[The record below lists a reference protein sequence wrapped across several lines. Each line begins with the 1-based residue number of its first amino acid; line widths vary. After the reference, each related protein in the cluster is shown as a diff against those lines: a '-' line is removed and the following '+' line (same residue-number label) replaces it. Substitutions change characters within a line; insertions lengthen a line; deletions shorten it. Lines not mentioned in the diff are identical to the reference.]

1 MQNYEQFM
9 KELGIEIPEDK
20 KDALSA
26 KMKENYKTVAE
37 YNKAAEKRD
46 EYKTSLDDV
55 QEKLKAFEE
64 VDVEDLKG
72 QITTLTTQL
81 QDEKNAR
88 EKDAARFELEKTVDT
103 FMGEKKFVNDI
114 TAGSLREKLLT
125 ALDED
130 TAKGKS
136 IDDIFKGLI
145 SDKDGNQ
152 LPNILVDEGGPKPTF
167 TKPMGTPKPGTKL
180 SPSELMKL
188 ANENPGMDV
197 TQYM

>member
-20 KDALSA
+20 KDTLSA
-26 KMKENYKTVAE
+26 KMKENYRSVVD
-37 YNKAAEKRD
+37 YNKVVEKRD
-46 EYKTSLDDV
+46 EYKTSLDGV
-55 QEKLKAFEE
+55 QEKLKNFEG

-72 QITTLTTQL
+72 QISTLTTQL

-88 EKDAARFELEKTVDT
+88 EKDAARFELEKTVDS

-114 TAGSLREKLLT
+114 TAGSLREKLLE
-125 ALDED
+125 ALDAD

-136 IDDIFKGLI
+136 IDDIFKKLI

-152 LPNILVDEGGPKPTF
+152 IPNILVDEGGPKPSF
-167 TKPMGTPKPGTKL
+167 TKPMGAPKPGTKL
-180 SPSELMKL
+180 SPSELMKF
-188 ANENPGMDV
+188 ANENPGVDIS
-197 TQYM
+197 QYM

>member
-9 KELGIEIPEDK
+9 KELGIEVPEDK

-26 KMKENYKTVAE
+26 KMKENYKSVAD
-37 YNKAAEKRD
+37 YNKVVEKRD

-55 QEKLKAFEE
+55 QEKLKAFDD

-72 QITTLTTQL
+72 QIATLTTQL

-88 EKDAARFELEKTVDT
+88 EKDAAGFELEKTVDT

-130 TAKGKS
+130 SAKGKS

-167 TKPMGTPKPGTKL
+167 TKPMVAPKPGTKL

>member
-26 KMKENYKTVAE
+26 KMKENYKSVAD
-37 YNKAAEKRD
+37 YNKVVEKRD

-55 QEKLKAFEE
+55 QEKLKAFDN

-130 TAKGKS
+130 SAKGKS

-167 TKPMGTPKPGTKL
+167 TKPMGVPKPGTKL

>member
-167 TKPMGTPKPGTKL
+167 TKPMGAPKQGTKL

>member
-26 KMKENYKTVAE
+26 KMKENYKSVVD
-37 YNKAAEKRD
+37 YNKVAEKRD
-46 EYKTSLDDV
+46 EYKTSLDGV
-55 QEKLKAFEE
+55 QEKLKNFEG

-72 QITTLTTQL
+72 QISTLTTQL

-88 EKDAARFELEKTVDT
+88 EKDAARFELEKTVDS

-114 TAGSLREKLLT
+114 TAGSLREKLLE
-125 ALDED
+125 ALDAD

-136 IDDIFKGLI
+136 IEDIFKGLI

-152 LPNILVDEGGPKPTF
+152 LPNILVDEGGPRPSF
-167 TKPMGTPKPGTKL
+167 TRPMGVPKPGTKL
-180 SPSELMKL
+180 SPTELMKL
-188 ANENPGMDV
+188 ANENPGMDIS
-197 TQYM
+197 QYM

>member
-103 FMGEKKFVNDI
+103 FMGEKKFINDI
-114 TAGSLREKLLT
+114 TAGSLREKLQQKINELEIVDSVT
-125 ALDED
+125 LCGRTSDIVSALMEHDLFIMTSNYEGMPNSLME
-130 TAKGKS
+130 AMGV
-136 IDDIFKGLI
+136 GVPCI
-145 SDKDGNQ
+145 STKC
-152 LPNILVDEGGPKPTF
+152 PT
-167 TKPMGTPKPGTKL
+167 G
-180 SPSELMKL
+180 PSELL
-188 ANENPGMDV
+188 GEDERGLLI
-197 TQYM
+197 

>member
-20 KDALSA
+20 KDTLSA
-26 KMKENYKTVAE
+26 KMKENYRSVVD
-37 YNKAAEKRD
+37 YNKVVEKRD
-46 EYKTSLDDV
+46 EYKTSLDGV
-55 QEKLKAFEE
+55 QKKLKNFEG

-72 QITTLTTQL
+72 QISTLTTQL

-88 EKDAARFELEKTVDT
+88 EKDAARFELEKTVDS

-114 TAGSLREKLLT
+114 TAGSLREKLLE
-125 ALDED
+125 ALDAD

-136 IDDIFKGLI
+136 IDDIFKKLI

-152 LPNILVDEGGPKPTF
+152 MPNILVDEGGPKPSF
-167 TKPMGTPKPGTKL
+167 TKPMGAPKPGTKL
-180 SPSELMKL
+180 SPSELMKF
-188 ANENPGMDV
+188 ANENPGVDIS
-197 TQYM
+197 QYM

>member
-1 MQNYEQFM
+1 M
-9 KELGIEIPEDK
+9 
-20 KDALSA
+20 
-26 KMKENYKTVAE
+26 
-37 YNKAAEKRD
+37 
-46 EYKTSLDDV
+46 
-55 QEKLKAFEE
+55 QEKLKAFDD

-152 LPNILVDEGGPKPTF
+152 LPNILVDEGGSKPTF
-167 TKPMGTPKPGTKL
+167 TKPMGAPKPGTKL

>member
-26 KMKENYKTVAE
+26 KMKENYKSVVD
-37 YNKAAEKRD
+37 YNKVAEKRD
-46 EYKTSLDDV
+46 EYKTSLDGV
-55 QEKLKAFEE
+55 QEKLKNFEG

-72 QITTLTTQL
+72 QISTLTTQL

-88 EKDAARFELEKTVDT
+88 EKDAARFELEKTVDS
-103 FMGEKKFVNDI
+103 FIGEKKFVNDI
-114 TAGSLREKLLT
+114 TAGSLREKLLE
-125 ALDED
+125 ALDAD

-152 LPNILVDEGGPKPTF
+152 LPNILVDEGGPRPSF
-167 TKPMGTPKPGTKL
+167 TRPMGVPKPGTKL
-180 SPSELMKL
+180 SPTELMKL
-188 ANENPGMDV
+188 ANENPGMDIS
-197 TQYM
+197 QYM

>member
-26 KMKENYKTVAE
+26 KMKENYKSVVD
-37 YNKAAEKRD
+37 YNKVVEKRD
-46 EYKTSLDDV
+46 EYKTSLDGV
-55 QEKLKAFEE
+55 QEKLKNFEG

-72 QITTLTTQL
+72 QISTLTTQL

-88 EKDAARFELEKTVDT
+88 EKDAARFELEKTVDS

-114 TAGSLREKLLT
+114 TAGSLREKLLE
-125 ALDED
+125 ALDAD

-136 IDDIFKGLI
+136 IEDIFKKLI

-152 LPNILVDEGGPKPTF
+152 LPNILVDEGGPRPSF
-167 TKPMGTPKPGTKL
+167 TRPMGAPKPGTKL
-180 SPSELMKL
+180 SPTELMKL
-188 ANENPGMDV
+188 ANENPGMDIS
-197 TQYM
+197 QYM

>member
-26 KMKENYKTVAE
+26 KMKENYKSVAD
-37 YNKAAEKRD
+37 YNKVVEKRD

-55 QEKLKAFEE
+55 QEKLKAFDD

-167 TKPMGTPKPGTKL
+167 TKPMGVPKPGTKL

>member
-26 KMKENYKTVAE
+26 KVKENYKSVVD
-37 YNKAAEKRD
+37 YNKVVEKRD
-46 EYKTSLDDV
+46 EYKTSLDGV
-55 QEKLKAFEE
+55 QEKLKAFDG
-64 VDVEDLKG
+64 VDLEDLKG
-72 QITTLTTQL
+72 QISTLTTQL

-88 EKDAARFELEKTVDT
+88 EKDAARFELEKTVDS
-103 FMGEKKFVNDI
+103 FIGEKKFVNDI
-114 TAGSLREKLLT
+114 TAGSLREKLLE
-125 ALDED
+125 ALDAD

-152 LPNILVDEGGPKPTF
+152 LPNILVDEGGPRPSF
-167 TKPMGTPKPGTKL
+167 TRPMGVPKPGTKL
-180 SPSELMKL
+180 SPTELMKL
-188 ANENPGMDV
+188 ANENPGMDIS
-197 TQYM
+197 QYM

>member
-114 TAGSLREKLLT
+114 TAGSLREVT
-125 ALDED
+125 D
-130 TAKGKS
+130 S
-136 IDDIFKGLI
+136 
-145 SDKDGNQ
+145 
-152 LPNILVDEGGPKPTF
+152 
-167 TKPMGTPKPGTKL
+167 PG
-180 SPSELMKL
+180 
-188 ANENPGMDV
+188 
-197 TQYM
+197 

>member
-20 KDALSA
+20 KDTLSA
-26 KMKENYKTVAE
+26 KMKENYRSVVD
-37 YNKAAEKRD
+37 YNKVAEKRD
-46 EYKTSLDDV
+46 EYKTSLDGV
-55 QEKLKAFEE
+55 QEKLKNFEG

-72 QITTLTTQL
+72 QISTLTTQL

-88 EKDAARFELEKTVDT
+88 EKDAARFELEKTVDS

-114 TAGSLREKLLT
+114 TAGSLREKLLE
-125 ALDED
+125 ALDAD

-136 IDDIFKGLI
+136 IDDIFKKLI

-152 LPNILVDEGGPKPTF
+152 IPNILVDEGGPKPSF
-167 TKPMGTPKPGTKL
+167 TKPMGAPKPGTKL
-180 SPSELMKL
+180 SPSELMKF
-188 ANENPGMDV
+188 ANENPGVDIS
-197 TQYM
+197 QYM

>member
-9 KELGIEIPEDK
+9 KELSIEIPEDK

-26 KMKENYKTVAE
+26 KMKENYKSVAD
-37 YNKAAEKRD
+37 YNKVVEKRD

-55 QEKLKAFEE
+55 QEKLKTFDG

-88 EKDAARFELEKTVDT
+88 EKDAARFELEKTVDS

-114 TAGSLREKLLT
+114 TAGSLREKLLD
-125 ALDED
+125 ALDAD

-152 LPNILVDEGGPKPTF
+152 IPNILVDEGGPKPSF
-167 TKPMGTPKPGTKL
+167 TKPMGAPKPGTKL
-180 SPSELMKL
+180 SPSELMKF
-188 ANENPGMDV
+188 ANENPGVDI